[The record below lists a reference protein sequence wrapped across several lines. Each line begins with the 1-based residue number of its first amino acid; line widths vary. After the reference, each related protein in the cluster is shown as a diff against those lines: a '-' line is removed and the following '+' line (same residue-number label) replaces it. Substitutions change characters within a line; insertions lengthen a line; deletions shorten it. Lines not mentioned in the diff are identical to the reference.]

1 MPMIFFLTTLD
12 QQGETH
18 EFYYQQSALEK
29 GFEVID
35 AIAARGDVLTKV
47 IVFDGA
53 HTIELP
59 VEAFDGQPVSPTI
72 TALEQELR
80 ELLLEPIN
88 PSAYRQWALDQMNQR
103 ISVHETIMLMLEQ
116 AINETRQRLSRIQ
129 VDVLREPYRS
139 RIIQQ
144 LTLNLER
151 YQALLASE
159 QTSWRNALYHC

>member
-18 EFYYQQSALEK
+18 EFYYHQSALEE
-29 GFEVID
+29 GFDVLD
-35 AIAARGDVLTKV
+35 MIAARGVVLTKAV
-47 IVFDGA
+47 VFDGA

-59 VEAFDGQPVSPTI
+59 VEAFDSQPVSPTI

-80 ELLLEPIN
+80 KLLLEPIN
-88 PSAYRQWALDQMNQR
+88 PSAYHQWALNLMNQR
-103 ISVHETIMLMLEQ
+103 INRHERIIVMLQQ
-116 AINETRQRLSRIQ
+116 AIDEAQQRLSRIQ

-139 RIIQQ
+139 VIIHQ
-144 LTLNLER
+144 LTLTLER

-159 QTSWRNALYHC
+159 QTSWRNALYHY